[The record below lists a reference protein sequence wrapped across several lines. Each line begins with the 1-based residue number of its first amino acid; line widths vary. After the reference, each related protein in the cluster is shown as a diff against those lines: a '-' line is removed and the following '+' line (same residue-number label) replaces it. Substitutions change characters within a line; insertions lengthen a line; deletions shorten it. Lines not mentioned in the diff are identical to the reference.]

1 MKLQKKAKK
10 GNTFF
15 PLRNLQHDKKIGQL
29 ILWNIVT
36 QTNNTLAYQCFNV
49 SEPDGS
55 DQYYITLPYCKAEK
69 CWE

>member
-10 GNTFF
+10 GNTVFF
-15 PLRNLQHDKKIGQL
+15 LKNVQHDKKIGQL

-36 QTNNTLAYQCFNV
+36 QRNNTLAYQCFNV
-49 SEPDGS
+49 SESDGS
-55 DQYYITLPYCKAEK
+55 DQYYITLSCCKAEM